1 MKLKFNIQYNTE
13 WGQQMHVVV
22 NYVTSDRRE
31 REQNF
36 LMQTQDGTEWTLDV
50 VLMESRQRSIL
61 SFQYVYQ
68 VEDGDGR
75 VLRREWNQVKRT
87 YAADSMKTFVFADL
101 WRDRPLNYPL
111 YTYFNKRYQPGII
124 PLALPLFRKTI
135 IFRVSAPQLH
145 DGESLALIGNHPA
158 IGNWNPTRYLPL
170 QHIGE
175 FDWILSVN
183 VDGMALPLEY
193 KYVVIDDNKRQLKTW
208 EEGDNRTNGNHT
220 VSDGEVLVLYG
231 DSLRLKESPIKA
243 AGVVVP
249 VFSLR
254 SEHSCG
260 VGDFGDL
267 KRMADWASLTGL
279 RIIQL
284 LPVNDTTST
293 HSWTDS
299 HPYNIISAFAL
310 HPHYLDLEQLPPLH
324 DEQMTGRFKRQRR
337 ELNAMRDSDYLAVD
351 RVKSAYVHQSF
362 VEQGSD
368 TFQTEDFKTFF
379 AENKDWLPD
388 YAAFCVLRDKN
399 HTSRV
404 ADWKELEPGPEVK
417 EIYYVQYHLHKQL
430 KAAADYARSKGVSLK
445 GDLPIGVYRD
455 SVETWKHPEFFHLD
469 MQTGTPPDIYHPNGQ
484 NWGFPTYRLED
495 SEGSGNSKVS
505 GKPMPQ
511 LTIAAWFRRRFQWME
526 QYFDLFRIDHII
538 GFFRVWE
545 IPQTA
550 VYATMGHYQ
559 PALPMSAEEI
569 EQMGLPFRQD
579 IYTHP
584 FINDA
589 ILDKIFGIH
598 AQYVKDNFLIRQP
611 YGLYSLRA
619 EYDTQRKV
627 EQTFQGRNDEN
638 SIWIREGLYRII
650 SNVLF
655 LEDSRQQGMYHPRF
669 GINREQVFEILSHDE
684 REAFMRIYNSYFFER
699 HNGFWAHHAI
709 MLLSDILQDTRMMVC
724 AEDLGLLPASVPH
737 VLDALRI
744 LTLEVQSL
752 PKDFGMEFAH
762 LEANP
767 YRSVA
772 TISTHDMSP
781 LRLWWEE
788 NMGRTQ
794 RYFTT
799 MMQREGR
806 APQQLSAS
814 MAEEI
819 IARHMY
825 CPSMLCMLSIQD
837 LLAMDTMLRAKDVRA
852 ERINEPYDCYNQWKY
867 RMNVTIEQLM
877 EARQFNQKLLTMVQ
891 RSRRGGVEK

>member
-1 MKLKFNIQYNTE
+1 MKLKFNIHYNTE

-22 NYVTSDRRE
+22 NYLTSDRHE
-31 REQNF
+31 REQDF
-36 LMQTQDGTEWTLDV
+36 LMQTQDGTEWMLDV

-61 SFQYVYQ
+61 SFHYVYQ
-68 VEDGDGR
+68 VEDSDGHI
-75 VLRREWNQVKRT
+75 LRREWNQVKRT

-111 YTYFNKRYQPGII
+111 YTYFNKRYEPGIM
-124 PLALPLFRKTI
+124 PLSLPLFRKTI
-135 IFRVSAPQLH
+135 IFRVSAPQLQE
-145 DGESLALIGNHPA
+145 GETLALIGNHPA

-183 VDGMALPLEY
+183 VDGMTFPLEY
-193 KYVVIDDNKRQLKTW
+193 KYVVIDEKKRQLKTW
-208 EEGDNRTNGNHT
+208 EEG
-220 VSDGEVLVLYG
+220 G
-231 DSLRLKESPIKA
+231 DSLRLKETPMKA

-254 SEHSCG
+254 SEHSFG

-267 KRMADWASLTGL
+267 KRMADWASLVGL

-310 HPHYLDLEQLPPLH
+310 HPHYIDLEQLPPLK
-324 DEQMTGRFKRQRR
+324 DEKKSARFMRQRR

-368 TFQTEDFKTFF
+368 TMKSDAFKTFF
-379 AENKDWLPD
+379 KDNKDWLPD

-399 HTSRV
+399 RTSRV
-404 ADWKELEPGPEVK
+404 ADWKELEPGPEVE
-417 EIYYVQYHLHKQL
+417 EIYYVQYHLHRQL
-430 KAAADYARSKGVSLK
+430 KGAADYARSKGVSLK

-484 NWGFPTYRLED
+484 NWGFPTYRLD
-495 SEGSGNSKVS
+495 NSSKS
-505 GKPMPQ
+505 APPARHGDM
-511 LTIAAWFRRRFQWME
+511 LSISAWFRRRFQWME
-526 QYFDLFRIDHII
+526 QYFDLFRIDHVI

-545 IPQTA
+545 IPQTS

-559 PALPMSAEEI
+559 PALPMSTEEI
-569 EQMGLPFRQD
+569 EQMGLTFRQD
-579 IYTHP
+579 LYTRP
-584 FINDA
+584 FINDS

-598 AQYVKDNFLIRQP
+598 AQYVKDNFLIRQS
-611 YGLYSLRA
+611 YGLYSIQA

-627 EQTFQGRNDEN
+627 EHAFQGRNDEN
-638 SIWIREGLYRII
+638 SLWIREGLYRLI

-655 LEDSRQQGMYHPRF
+655 LEDSRQPGMYHPRF
-669 GINREQVFEILSHDE
+669 GINREPVFEILSHDE
-684 REAFMRIYNSYFFER
+684 REAYMRIYNSYFFER
-699 HNGFWAHHAI
+699 HNGFWAHHAM
-709 MLLSDILQDTRMMVC
+709 MLLSEILQDTRMMVC

-752 PKDFGMEFAH
+752 PKDYGTEFAH

-806 APQQLSAS
+806 APLQLTAP

-825 CPSMLCMLSIQD
+825 CPSMLCLLSIQD
-837 LLAMDTMLRAKDVRA
+837 LLSMDAMLRAKDVRA
-852 ERINEPYDCYNQWKY
+852 ERINEPYDSYNQWKY

-877 EARQFNQKLLTMVQ
+877 EARQFNQKLHTMVL
-891 RSRRGGVEK
+891 RSRRGES

>member
-231 DSLRLKESPIKA
+231 DSLRLKESPMKA

-404 ADWKELEPGPEVK
+404 ADWKELEPGPEVE

-495 SEGSGNSKVS
+495 SGGSDNSKVS

-511 LTIAAWFRRRFQWME
+511 LTIKAWFRRRFQWME

-598 AQYVKDNFLIRQP
+598 AQYVKDIFLIRQP

-627 EQTFQGRNDEN
+627 EQTFQGATMRTPSGFAKD
-638 SIWIREGLYRII
+638 STGL
-650 SNVLF
+650 SPMCF
-655 LEDSRQQGMYHPRF
+655 S
-669 GINREQVFEILSHDE
+669 SKT
-684 REAFMRIYNSYFFER
+684 
-699 HNGFWAHHAI
+699 HANMACI
-709 MLLSDILQDTRMMVC
+709 TRV
-724 AEDLGLLPASVPH
+724 
-737 VLDALRI
+737 
-744 LTLEVQSL
+744 
-752 PKDFGMEFAH
+752 
-762 LEANP
+762 
-767 YRSVA
+767 
-772 TISTHDMSP
+772 
-781 LRLWWEE
+781 
-788 NMGRTQ
+788 
-794 RYFTT
+794 
-799 MMQREGR
+799 
-806 APQQLSAS
+806 SAS
-814 MAEEI
+814 TAN
-819 IARHMY
+819 R
-825 CPSMLCMLSIQD
+825 C
-837 LLAMDTMLRAKDVRA
+837 
-852 ERINEPYDCYNQWKY
+852 
-867 RMNVTIEQLM
+867 
-877 EARQFNQKLLTMVQ
+877 
-891 RSRRGGVEK
+891 SRF

>member
-1 MKLKFNIQYNTE
+1 MEYLCDMKLKFNIQYNTE

-175 FDWILSVN
+175 FDWILSLN

-208 EEGDNRTNGNHT
+208 EEGDNRTNGNHA

-231 DSLRLKESPIKA
+231 DSSRLKESPMKA

-404 ADWKELEPGPEVK
+404 ADWKEVEPGPEVK

-495 SEGSGNSKVS
+495 SEGSDNSKVS

-511 LTIAAWFRRRFQWME
+511 LTITAWFRRRFQWME

-569 EQMGLPFRQD
+569 EQ
-579 IYTHP
+579 IS
-584 FINDA
+584 
-589 ILDKIFGIH
+589 
-598 AQYVKDNFLIRQP
+598 IRIP
-611 YGLYSLRA
+611 SSMMPS
-619 EYDTQRKV
+619 
-627 EQTFQGRNDEN
+627 
-638 SIWIREGLYRII
+638 SI
-650 SNVLF
+650 
-655 LEDSRQQGMYHPRF
+655 RF
-669 GINREQVFEILSHDE
+669 
-684 REAFMRIYNSYFFER
+684 
-699 HNGFWAHHAI
+699 
-709 MLLSDILQDTRMMVC
+709 
-724 AEDLGLLPASVPH
+724 
-737 VLDALRI
+737 
-744 LTLEVQSL
+744 
-752 PKDFGMEFAH
+752 
-762 LEANP
+762 
-767 YRSVA
+767 
-772 TISTHDMSP
+772 
-781 LRLWWEE
+781 
-788 NMGRTQ
+788 
-794 RYFTT
+794 
-799 MMQREGR
+799 
-806 APQQLSAS
+806 SAS
-814 MAEEI
+814 M
-819 IARHMY
+819 RN
-825 CPSMLCMLSIQD
+825 
-837 LLAMDTMLRAKDVRA
+837 T
-852 ERINEPYDCYNQWKY
+852 
-867 RMNVTIEQLM
+867 
-877 EARQFNQKLLTMVQ
+877 
-891 RSRRGGVEK
+891 

>member
-1 MKLKFNIQYNTE
+1 MKLKFNIHYNTE

-22 NYVTSDRRE
+22 NYLTSDRHE
-31 REQNF
+31 REQDF
-36 LMQTQDGTEWTLDV
+36 LMQTQDGTEWMLDV

-61 SFQYVYQ
+61 SFHYVYQ
-68 VEDGDGR
+68 VEDSDGHI
-75 VLRREWNQVKRT
+75 LRREWNQVKRT

-111 YTYFNKRYQPGII
+111 YTYFNKRYEPGIM
-124 PLALPLFRKTI
+124 PLSLPLFRKTI
-135 IFRVSAPQLH
+135 IFRVSAPQLQE
-145 DGESLALIGNHPA
+145 GETLALIGNHPA

-175 FDWILSVN
+175 FEWILSVN
-183 VDGMALPLEY
+183 VDGMTFPLEY
-193 KYVVIDDNKRQLKTW
+193 KYVVIDEKKRQLKTW
-208 EEGDNRTNGNHT
+208 EEGDNRTNQEHT
-220 VSDGEVLVLYG
+220 VGDGEVLVLYG
-231 DSLRLKESPIKA
+231 DSLRLKETPMKA

-254 SEHSCG
+254 SEHSFG

-267 KRMADWASLTGL
+267 KRMADWASLVGL

-310 HPHYLDLEQLPPLH
+310 HPHYIDLEQLPPLK
-324 DEQMTGRFKRQRR
+324 DEKMSARFKRQRR

-351 RVKSAYVHQSF
+351 HVKSAYVHQSF

-368 TFQTEDFKTFF
+368 TVKSDAFKTFF
-379 AENKDWLPD
+379 KDNKDWLPD

-399 HTSRV
+399 RTSRV
-404 ADWKELEPGPEVK
+404 ADWKELEPGPEVE
-417 EIYYVQYHLHKQL
+417 EIYYVQYHLHRQL
-430 KAAADYARSKGVSLK
+430 KGAADYARSKGVSLK

-484 NWGFPTYRLED
+484 NWGFPTYRLD
-495 SEGSGNSKVS
+495 NSSKS
-505 GKPMPQ
+505 APPARHGDT
-511 LTIAAWFRRRFQWME
+511 LSISAWFRRRFQWME
-526 QYFDLFRIDHII
+526 QYFDLFRIDHVI

-545 IPQTA
+545 IPQTS

-559 PALPMSAEEI
+559 PALPMSTEEI
-569 EQMGLPFRQD
+569 EQMGLTFRQD
-579 IYTHP
+579 LYTRP
-584 FINDA
+584 FINDS

-598 AQYVKDNFLIRQP
+598 AQYVKDNFLIRQS
-611 YGLYSLRA
+611 YGLYSIQA

-627 EQTFQGRNDEN
+627 EHAFQGRNDEN
-638 SIWIREGLYRII
+638 SLWIREGLYRLI

-655 LEDSRQQGMYHPRF
+655 LEDSRQPGMYHPRF
-669 GINREQVFEILSHDE
+669 GINREPVFEILSHDE
-684 REAFMRIYNSYFFER
+684 REAYMRIYNSYFFER
-699 HNGFWAHHAI
+699 HNGFWAHHAM
-709 MLLSDILQDTRMMVC
+709 MLLSEILQDTRMMVC

-752 PKDFGMEFAH
+752 PKDYGTEFAH

-806 APQQLSAS
+806 APLQLTAP

-825 CPSMLCMLSIQD
+825 CPSMLCLLSIQD
-837 LLAMDTMLRAKDVRA
+837 LLSMDAMLRAKDVRA
-852 ERINEPYDCYNQWKY
+852 ERINEPYDSYNQWKY

-877 EARQFNQKLLTMVQ
+877 EARQFNQKLHTMVL
-891 RSRRGGVEK
+891 RSRRGES

>member
-1 MKLKFNIQYNTE
+1 MKLKFNIHYNTE
-13 WGQQMHVVV
+13 WGRQMHVVV
-22 NYVTSDRRE
+22 NYLTSDRHE
-31 REQNF
+31 REQDF
-36 LMQTQDGTEWTLDV
+36 LMQTQDGTEWMLDV

-61 SFQYVYQ
+61 SFHYVYQ
-68 VEDGDGR
+68 VEDSDGHI
-75 VLRREWNQVKRT
+75 LRREWNQVKRT

-111 YTYFNKRYQPGII
+111 YTYFNKRYEPGIM
-124 PLALPLFRKTI
+124 PLSLPLFRKTI
-135 IFRVSAPQLH
+135 IFRVSAPQLQE
-145 DGESLALIGNHPA
+145 GETLALIGNHPA

-183 VDGMALPLEY
+183 VDGMTFPLEY
-193 KYVVIDDNKRQLKTW
+193 KYVVIDEKKRQLKTW
-208 EEGDNRTNGNHT
+208 EEGDNRTNQEHT
-220 VSDGEVLVLYG
+220 VGDGEVLVLYG
-231 DSLRLKESPIKA
+231 DSLRLKETPMKA

-254 SEHSCG
+254 SEHSFG

-267 KRMADWASLTGL
+267 KRMADWASLVGL

-310 HPHYLDLEQLPPLH
+310 HPHYMDLEQLPHLK
-324 DEQMTGRFKRQRR
+324 DEKMSARFKRQRR

-368 TFQTEDFKTFF
+368 TMKTDAFKTFIKD
-379 AENKDWLPD
+379 NKDWLID

-399 HTSRV
+399 RTSRV
-404 ADWKELEPGPEVK
+404 ADWKELEPGPEVE
-417 EIYYVQYHLHKQL
+417 EIYYVQYHLHRQL
-430 KAAADYARSKGVSLK
+430 KGAADYARSKGVSLK

-484 NWGFPTYRLED
+484 NWGFPTYRLD
-495 SEGSGNSKVS
+495 NSSKS
-505 GKPMPQ
+505 APPARHGDM
-511 LTIAAWFRRRFQWME
+511 LSISAWFRRRFQWME
-526 QYFDLFRIDHII
+526 QYFDLFRIDHVI

-559 PALPMSAEEI
+559 PALPMSTEEI

-579 IYTHP
+579 LYTRP
-584 FINDA
+584 FINDS

-598 AQYVKDNFLIRQP
+598 AQYVKDNFLIRQS
-611 YGLYSLRA
+611 YGLYSIRT

-627 EQTFQGRNDEN
+627 EHAFQGRNDEN
-638 SIWIREGLYRII
+638 SLWIREGLYRLI

-655 LEDSRQQGMYHPRF
+655 LEDSRQSGMYHPRF
-669 GINREQVFEILSHDE
+669 GINREPVFEILSHDE
-684 REAFMRIYNSYFFER
+684 REAYMRIYNSYFFER
-699 HNGFWAHHAI
+699 HNGFWAHHAM
-709 MLLSDILQDTRMMVC
+709 MLLSEILQDTRMMVC

-752 PKDFGMEFAH
+752 PKDYGTEFAH

-806 APQQLSAS
+806 APQQLSAP

-825 CPSMLCMLSIQD
+825 CPSMLCLLSIQD
-837 LLAMDTMLRAKDVRA
+837 LLSMDTMLRAKDVRA
-852 ERINEPYDCYNQWKY
+852 ERINEPYDSYNQWKY

-877 EARQFNQKLLTMVQ
+877 EARQFNQKLHTMVL
-891 RSRRGGVEK
+891 RSRRGES